1 MWKRVHFLFT
11 PTLKEVHI
19 SAQWMRTSIKQWRS
33 FCHLITY
40 YVIFI
45 VPYVFLCDWL
55 RSRSG
60 SFWRKKTFSLRTIKM
75 ILRLIISLLETL
87 ISFSLKLC
95 LARKKI
101 IIWHIFFQI
110 HFPAHYYHNWRGIF
124 IFIKIFCWYL
134 IAPNDGI
141 IGLKQSFLCTKHW
154 IDITNLILQ
163 RSSNG
168 LLMKKPDI
176 LRKWHDV
183 HRNGSLA
190 ALKLKATS
198 KQIFYVKL
206 I

>member
-60 SFWRKKTFSLRTIKM
+60 SFWRKKTFSLRTIKI

-110 HFPAHYYHNWRGIF
+110 HFPAHYYHNLRGIHF
-124 IFIKIFCWYL
+124 HNNL
-134 IAPNDGI
+134 
-141 IGLKQSFLCTKHW
+141 L
-154 IDITNLILQ
+154 LILNC
-163 RSSNG
+163 S
-168 LLMKKPDI
+168 
-176 LRKWHDV
+176 KWWYYWFKAIVLV
-183 HRNGSLA
+183 HETLNRYNESDTT
-190 ALKLKATS
+190 KEFERFNDEETWYSQKMTWRPS
-198 KQIFYVKL
+198 KWFVSCSGA
-206 I
+206 